1 MRSSNFYFT
10 PILAIENIVRNRA
23 QKYFI
28 LLIKG
33 LGWFI
38 CVKMAVESLESCLT
52 LQSCELVQS
61 GLFQDKNLE
70 YEKLQLKVQHD
81 FQIVS
86 AV

>member
-10 PILAIENIVRNRA
+10 PILAIENIVRNRV

-38 CVKMAVESLESCLT
+38 CVKMAVESLES
-52 LQSCELVQS
+52 
-61 GLFQDKNLE
+61 
-70 YEKLQLKVQHD
+70 
-81 FQIVS
+81 
-86 AV
+86 

>member
-1 MRSSNFYFT
+1 M
-10 PILAIENIVRNRA
+10 
-23 QKYFI
+23 YFI

-70 YEKLQLKVQHD
+70 YEKLQLKVQHG